1 MKLLKLLF
9 PVCIIFTYTGFLACD
24 AKEIKIHQE
33 PGKTVNIGLLVQDN
47 KSTAARHGAEMAVR
61 KANEEGGFNGIP
73 FKLVDLSMEGPWGTG
88 SKQAVN
94 LIFDENVV
102 AILGSCD
109 GRNAHLVEQV
119 SAKAHVIFISA
130 WSGDPTLAQ
139 AFVPW
144 YFSCV
149 PNDGQLADALT
160 TEICI
165 KEKINKIAVVS
176 DNDFESK
183 LALNSFLKKSKIS
196 GSPDPKQFLY
206 DDTNQDFNGLT
217 DHLIKADINGIIFFG
232 NPASSLMI
240 VKQIQQR
247 KINIPVFGSLS
258 VMGEREFEESEWKT
272 FENAVLITSG
282 QWFNSNGLNF
292 STEFQKT
299 WGYKPGPVAA
309 YAYDGMNLI
318 INAVKYAGASR
329 EQIQKYLKKVK
340 YYGVT
345 GTIQFDDRGN
355 RIGEVELMRIKN
367 GIPVKV
373 TGN

>member
-24 AKEIKIHQE
+24 AKEIQIHQE
-33 PGKTVNIGLLVQDN
+33 PGKTVNIGLLVQNN

-119 SAKAHVIFISA
+119 SAKARVIFISA

-149 PNDGQLADALT
+149 PNDVQLADALT
-160 TEICI
+160 REICI

-183 LALNSFLKKSKIS
+183 LAFNSFLKKSKIS

-206 DDTNQDFNGLT
+206 DDTNQDFNVLT

-318 INAVKYAGASR
+318 IMAIKNAGASR

>member
-9 PVCIIFTYTGFLACD
+9 PVCIIFTYTAFLACD

-33 PGKTVNIGLLVQDN
+33 PGKTVNIGLLVQNN

-119 SAKAHVIFISA
+119 SAKARVIFISA

-149 PNDGQLADALT
+149 PNDVQLADALT
-160 TEICI
+160 REICI

-183 LALNSFLKKSKIS
+183 LAFNSFLKKSKIS

-206 DDTNQDFNGLT
+206 DDTNQDFNVLT

-318 INAVKYAGASR
+318 IMAIKNAGASR

>member
-9 PVCIIFTYTGFLACD
+9 PVCIIFTYTAFLACD

-119 SAKAHVIFISA
+119 SAKARVIFISA

-149 PNDGQLADALT
+149 PNDVQLADALT
-160 TEICI
+160 REICI

-183 LALNSFLKKSKIS
+183 LAFNSFLKKSKIS

-206 DDTNQDFNGLT
+206 DDTNQDFNVLT

>member
-9 PVCIIFTYTGFLACD
+9 PVCIIFTYTAFLACD

-73 FKLVDLSMEGPWGTG
+73 FKLIDLSMEGPWGTG

-119 SAKAHVIFISA
+119 SAKARVIFISA

-149 PNDGQLADALT
+149 PNDVQLADALT
-160 TEICI
+160 REICI

-183 LALNSFLKKSKIS
+183 LAFNSFLKKSKIS

-206 DDTNQDFNGLT
+206 DDTNQDFNVLT

-318 INAVKYAGASR
+318 IMAIKNAGASR

>member
-9 PVCIIFTYTGFLACD
+9 PVCIIFTYTAFLACD

-119 SAKAHVIFISA
+119 SAKARVIFISA

-149 PNDGQLADALT
+149 PNDVQLADALT
-160 TEICI
+160 REICI

-183 LALNSFLKKSKIS
+183 LAFNSFLKKSKIS
-196 GSPDPKQFLY
+196 GSPDPKQFFY
-206 DDTNQDFNGLT
+206 DDTNQDFNILT
-217 DHLIKADINGIIFFG
+217 DQLIKADINGIIFFG

>member
-9 PVCIIFTYTGFLACD
+9 PVCIIFTYTAFLACD

-119 SAKAHVIFISA
+119 SAKARVIFISA

-149 PNDGQLADALT
+149 PNDVQLADALT
-160 TEICI
+160 REICI

-183 LALNSFLKKSKIS
+183 LAFNSFLKKSKIS

-206 DDTNQDFNGLT
+206 DDTNQDFNVLT

-318 INAVKYAGASR
+318 IMAIKNAGASR

>member
-9 PVCIIFTYTGFLACD
+9 PVCIIFTYTAFLACD

-119 SAKAHVIFISA
+119 SAKARVIFISA

-149 PNDGQLADALT
+149 PNDVQLADALT
-160 TEICI
+160 REICI
-165 KEKINKIAVVS
+165 KEKINKVAVVS

-183 LALNSFLKKSKIS
+183 LAFNSFLKKSKIS

-206 DDTNQDFNGLT
+206 DDTNQDFNVLT

-318 INAVKYAGASR
+318 IMAIKNAGASR

>member
-9 PVCIIFTYTGFLACD
+9 PVCIIFTYTAFLACD

-119 SAKAHVIFISA
+119 SAKARVIFISA

-149 PNDGQLADALT
+149 PNDVQLADALT
-160 TEICI
+160 REICI

-183 LALNSFLKKSKIS
+183 LAFNSFLKKSKIS

-206 DDTNQDFNGLT
+206 DDTNQDFNVLT

-258 VMGEREFEESEWKT
+258 VMGEREFEESEWIT
-272 FENAVLITSG
+272 FENAVLISSG
-282 QWFNSNGLNF
+282 QWFNSNGLKF

-318 INAVKYAGASR
+318 IMAIKNAGASR

>member
-73 FKLVDLSMEGPWGTG
+73 FKLIDLSMEGPWGTG

-109 GRNAHLVEQV
+109 GGNAHLVEQV

-196 GSPDPKQFLY
+196 GSPDPIQFLY
-206 DDTNQDFNGLT
+206 DDTNQDFNVLT

-318 INAVKYAGASR
+318 IMAVKNAGASR